1 MGGVVRTVRRAVGG
15 ALRTITGAPSKK
27 QIAAQQAAAQRQAEA
42 QAAAQAKAQAEAA
55 AKAKAEAE
63 AKAKQEAAVKAQQ
76 QVDVIDA
83 PGDPN
88 NPANVVY
95 SGEGGE
101 MGGGKKKRRKKGGT
115 ILTGSKGVIGD
126 APTEKA
132 TLLGG

>member
-27 QIAAQQAAAQRQAEA
+27 QIAAQQAAAQQEA
-42 QAAAQAKAQAEAA
+42 ARKQAEAA

-63 AKAKQEAAVKAQQ
+63 AKAKQEAALKAQQ
-76 QVDVIDA
+76 QVEVVDA
-83 PGDPN
+83 T
-88 NPANVVY
+88 NPDDVVY

-101 MGGGKKKRRKKGGT
+101 MGSKKKKKKKGGT

>member
-1 MGGVVRTVRRAVGG
+1 MGGVVRTIRRAVGST
-15 ALRTITGAPSKK
+15 LRTITGAPSKK
-27 QIAAQQAAAQRQAEA
+27 QIAAQQAAAQQEA
-42 QAAAQAKAQAEAA
+42 ARKQAEAA

-63 AKAKQEAAVKAQQ
+63 AKAKQEAALKAQQ
-76 QVDVIDA
+76 QVEVVDA
-83 PGDPN
+83 T
-88 NPANVVY
+88 NPDDVVY

-101 MGGGKKKRRKKGGT
+101 MGSKKKKKKKGGT

>member
-1 MGGVVRTVRRAVGG
+1 MGGVVRTIR
-15 ALRTITGAPSKK
+15 RTINNITGKTARD
-27 QIAAQQAAAQRQAEA
+27 QARAAAAAQQQAAAEA
-42 QAAAQAKAQAEAA
+42 ARKQAEAA

-63 AKAKQEAAVKAQQ
+63 AKAKAEAALKAQQ

-95 SGEGGE
+95 SGEGAE
-101 MGGGKKKRRKKGGT
+101 MGGKKKRKKKGGT

>member
-1 MGGVVRTVRRAVGG
+1 MGGVVRAIRRTVGN
-15 ALRTITGAPSKK
+15 ITGANKAK
-27 QIAAQQAAAQRQAEA
+27 RAAAAAAAAQAQAE
-42 QAAAQAKAQAEAA
+42 AQAKAQAEAA

-63 AKAKQEAAVKAQQ
+63 AKAKRDEAIKAQQ
-76 QVDVIDA
+76 QVEVVDA

-88 NPANVVY
+88 NPADVVY
-95 SGEGGE
+95 SGQGDE
-101 MGGGKKKRRKKGGT
+101 MGGGKKKKKKKSGT

>member
-1 MGGVVRTVRRAVGG
+1 MGGVVRTIRRTVNN
-15 ALRTITGAPSKK
+15 ITGKTARDR
-27 QIAAQQAAAQRQAEA
+27 ARAQAAEAQRQAE
-42 QAAAQAKAQAEAA
+42 AQAKAQAEAA

-76 QVDVIDA
+76 AVQVVDA

-88 NPANVVY
+88 NPADVVY
-95 SGEGGE
+95 SGNADE
-101 MGGGKKKRRKKGGT
+101 MGGGKKKRRKKAGT
-115 ILTGSKGVIGD
+115 IMTGSQGVIGS

>member
-1 MGGVVRTVRRAVGG
+1 MGGVVRTIRRAVGST
-15 ALRTITGAPSKK
+15 LRTITGAPSQK
-27 QIAAQQAAAQRQAEA
+27 QIAAQQAAAQQEA
-42 QAAAQAKAQAEAA
+42 ARKQAEAA

-63 AKAKQEAAVKAQQ
+63 AKAKQEAAIKAQQ
-76 QVDVIDA
+76 QVEVVDA
-83 PGDPN
+83 T
-88 NPANVVY
+88 NPDDVVY

-101 MGGGKKKRRKKGGT
+101 MGSKKKKKKKGGT

>member
-1 MGGVVRTVRRAVGG
+1 MGGVVRTIR
-15 ALRTITGAPSKK
+15 RTIDNITGKTARDNARAAA
-27 QIAAQQAAAQRQAEA
+27 AAQQKAAAEA
-42 QAAAQAKAQAEAA
+42 ARKQAEAA

-63 AKAKQEAAVKAQQ
+63 AKAKREAAIKAQQ
-76 QVDVIDA
+76 QVEVIDA

-88 NPANVVY
+88 NPADVVY
-95 SGEGGE
+95 SGEGGD

>member
-63 AKAKQEAAVKAQQ
+63 AKAKQEAAIKAQQ
-76 QVDVIDA
+76 QVEVVDA
-83 PGDPN
+83 N
-88 NPANVVY
+88 NPDDVVY

>member
-1 MGGVVRTVRRAVGG
+1 MGGVVRTIRRAVGS
-15 ALRTITGAPSKK
+15 ITGANKARK
-27 QIAAQQAAAQRQAEA
+27 QAAAAAAQQRAA
-42 QAAAQAKAQAEAA
+42 AEAA

-76 QVDVIDA
+76 AVQVVDA

-88 NPANVVY
+88 NPADVVY
-95 SGEGGE
+95 SGSADE
-101 MGGGKKKRRKKGGT
+101 MGGGKKKKRKKGGT
-115 ILTGSKGVIGD
+115 IMTGSQGVIGS

>member
-1 MGGVVRTVRRAVGG
+1 MGGVVRTIRRTVNN
-15 ALRTITGAPSKK
+15 ITGKTARDRAR
-27 QIAAQQAAAQRQAEA
+27 AAAAEAQRQAD
-42 QAAAQAKAQAEAA
+42 AQAKAQAEAA

-76 QVDVIDA
+76 AVQVVDA

-88 NPANVVY
+88 NPADVVY
-95 SGEGGE
+95 SGNADE
-101 MGGGKKKRRKKGGT
+101 MGGGKKKKRRKGGT
-115 ILTGSKGVIGD
+115 IMTGSQGVIGS

>member
-27 QIAAQQAAAQRQAEA
+27 QIAAQQAAAQQEA
-42 QAAAQAKAQAEAA
+42 ARKQAEAA

-63 AKAKQEAAVKAQQ
+63 AKAKQEAALKAQQ
-76 QVDVIDA
+76 QVEVVDA
-83 PGDPN
+83 N
-88 NPANVVY
+88 NPDDVVY

-101 MGGGKKKRRKKGGT
+101 MGSKKKKKKKGGT